1 MAFKQRSSPL
11 DLMAGTS
18 NKKNKKQPN
27 KPTFFGAVVEGVKEM
42 GKHLIPG
49 YSQYKMMEYFK
60 NKKDIEKFQTGGSGP
75 MDTASEKMYERLKK

>member
-27 KPTFFGAVVEGVKEM
+27 KPKYFYKLFDNI
-42 GKHLIPG
+42 HLINASLQTLPKSFTKLLPDEKKHNK
-49 YSQYKMMEYFK
+49 YSDELLTNIIDDLQEGE
-60 NKKDIEKFQTGGSGP
+60 N
-75 MDTASEKMYERLKK
+75 

>member
-18 NKKNKKQPN
+18 NKKNKVGQFPSIQKVPN
-27 KPTFFGAVVEGVKEM
+27 KPTFFGAVVEAAKEM

-49 YSQYKMMEYFK
+49 YSQYKMMKYIK
-60 NKKDIEKFQTGGSGP
+60 NKKDIKKF
-75 MDTASEKMYERLKK
+75 